1 MPKFLIIGHGLAGAV
16 LAHTL
21 LSKGKEVMVIDQKHS
36 LSASSVSVGLVN
48 PLIGPKLN
56 LPIHLVECLKT
67 NQLFYGQL
75 EQRWEKDLYTSLALH
90 RIFKSEKQKSIWK
103 KKSTT
108 QEFAAFFGKQIGRKE
123 YEKVGI
129 QADYGGG
136 ITRQTFRLD
145 VSGFLSSSKEY
156 LESIDSWSG
165 EKFDLSKWP
174 PQYKIIFCEGH
185 RVLDNP
191 WFNYLPFAPARGEV
205 LTVQSDQ
212 EESVSN
218 GTWFLPN
225 SRGQA
230 KIGSTW
236 DHENL
241 SLEKS
246 DIGKIEILENCIFF
260 PSFEFKILQHSSGVR
275 SGTKDRNPMIG
286 RHPNHSNLFLF
297 NGFGSRG
304 TSTIPYYANHMAN
317 FLLQDQE
324 LPQDANLNRFKNE
337 IS

>member
-21 LSKGKEVMVIDQKHS
+21 LSKGKEVMVIDQNLA

-56 LPIHLVECLKT
+56 LPINLVECLEA
-67 NQLFYGQL
+67 NQLCYGQL
-75 EQRWEKDLYTSLALH
+75 EQIWEKELYTSIRFH
-90 RIFKSEKQKSIWK
+90 RIFKSEKQKSIWE
-103 KKSTT
+103 KKSTNPKL
-108 QEFAAFFGKQIGRKE
+108 AIFFGKHIQRKE

-129 QADYGGG
+129 KADYGGG
-136 ITRQTFRLD
+136 ITQQTFRLD
-145 VSGFLSSSKEY
+145 VSAFLSSSKEY
-156 LESIDSWSG
+156 LKSIDSWSR
-165 EKFDLSKWP
+165 EKFDLEKCS

-185 RVLDNP
+185 RVIDNP

-205 LTVQSDQ
+205 LKVQSDQ
-212 EESVSN
+212 EESISN
-218 GTWFLPN
+218 GTWFLPD
-225 SRGQA
+225 SLGQA

-236 DHENL
+236 DHENI

-246 DIGKIEILENCIFF
+246 DIGRKEILENCIFF
-260 PSFEFKILQHSSGVR
+260 PSSEFEILQHSSGVR

-304 TSTIPYYANHMAN
+304 TSTIPYYANHMTN

>member
-16 LAHTL
+16 LVHTL
-21 LSKGKEVMVIDQKHS
+21 LSKGAEVMVIDTNLA

-56 LPIHLVECLKT
+56 LPIHLVECLEA

-75 EQRWEKDLYTSLALH
+75 EQKWKKDLYTSLALH
-90 RIFKSEKQKSIWK
+90 RIFKSEKQRSAWHNKSLNPQIA
-103 KKSTT
+103 S
-108 QEFAAFFGKQIGRKE
+108 FFGKQIGRKE

-136 ITRQTFRLD
+136 ITQQAFRLD
-145 VSGFLSSSKEY
+145 VSTFLSLSKEY
-156 LESIDSWSG
+156 LESTNSWSR
-165 EKFDLSKWP
+165 EKFDSEKCP
-174 PQYKIIFCEGH
+174 PQYQIIFCEGH
-185 RVLDNP
+185 RVINNP
-191 WFNYLPFAPARGEV
+191 WFNYLPFSPARGEV

-218 GTWFLPN
+218 GTWFLPD
-225 SRGQA
+225 SMGQA

-241 SLEKS
+241 SLEKT
-246 DIGKIEILENCIFF
+246 DVGKKEILKNCIFF
-260 PSFEFKILQHSSGVR
+260 PSSKFKILHHSSGVR
-275 SGTKDRNPMIG
+275 SGTKDRNPIIG

-304 TSTIPYYANHMAN
+304 TSTIPYYANYMAN
-317 FLLQDQE
+317 FLLQCQE
-324 LPQDANLNRFKNE
+324 LPQDANLNRFEYE